1 MFGRARIRAG
11 VCGLATLVSRLAGGA
26 VLKAVPPRR
35 LWWAAGVLLAL
46 SAGAVGWTI
55 WQLRN
60 DAIRAAIA
68 DSGNIAAVLAGQLS
82 RSLQSID
89 SVLLEIEDRGK
100 DSNADSGRFFDV
112 RSDFDR
118 KAVRKTLVA
127 FRNRLP
133 QVFNI
138 AIADEHGQ
146 VLVSTAA
153 WPTPSVNV
161 SDRDYFNDARTRTDG
176 ALSTSVPIDNRID
189 GTRTI
194 VFARRLE
201 APNGDFAGIIYAS
214 VNSKY
219 FEDTYISTQSVHGLI
234 FTLVR
239 QDGTILFRHPD
250 ARDSAGRKL
259 SEKQAWFNSI
269 TKGVDGFRIVGQSD
283 GQVRFVSVRPVPSY
297 PLFVNISVTESQVLA
312 GWFRRSA
319 TIGLGSTALLLCS
332 LYLLIAIKRQ
342 VRDLS
347 DSEASLTQKSQQLDA
362 ALNNMPQGLAMFDRQ
377 QQLVVCNRQY
387 TEMYGLPPER
397 TRPGTP
403 LRTILEAC
411 AAPGSD
417 AARSSFVA
425 DHLERA
431 SLRES
436 FCAVDEVADGR
447 VFSISH
453 QLMDNGGWVAI
464 HQDITLQKR
473 VEAELAH
480 MARYDPLTGLAN
492 RAVFL
497 AETNAAL
504 ERARQSGGHFSLL
517 MLDLDQFKAVNDSLG
532 HAAGDALLL
541 GVAQRL
547 RRIMPDV
554 DHAARFGGDEFAL
567 LHIVG
572 KDRQDHRAE
581 TAALADR
588 LLQAVT
594 EPYDLGGRKVFVGMS
609 IGITSA
615 PDDGRSA
622 DALIRNADLA
632 LYQAKTEGR
641 NRHCF
646 FEASM
651 ERRARERRD
660 LEDDMRKAIAREEFE
675 LHYQTIVDIESGEC
689 RGAEALVRW
698 RHPDR
703 GLIPPDQFIAL
714 AERSGLIVPLGEWI
728 LRRACADAA
737 RWAPHLK
744 VAVNLSPVQFKESSL
759 LDMLRSV
766 LRETGLAATRL
777 ELEITETVLIEKNEA
792 NLAVLQQLKSLGAAV
807 VLDDFGIGYS
817 SLRYLQIFPI
827 DKIKIDK
834 SFIQSMPGHHD
845 SMAIVCAIAGLA
857 RSLDIETTAEGVETA
872 EQLAL
877 LRGVGCQLAQGYL
890 FSRPVPASMLSFER
904 PGAVQAVASVA

>member
-1 MFGRARIRAG
+1 MLGKARIKAG
-11 VCGLATLVSRLAGGA
+11 LRGMTTLAPGLAGG
-26 VLKAVPPRR
+26 VVGRVVPPGR
-35 LWWAAGVLLAL
+35 LWWAAILLLGL
-46 SAGAVGWTI
+46 STGAVGWTI

-60 DAIRAAIA
+60 DAIRAAIS

-89 SVLLEIEDRGK
+89 AVLLELTEPGRELDSDRAV
-100 DSNADSGRFFDV
+100 DLRTTL
-112 RSDFDR
+112 DR
-118 KAVRKTLVA
+118 QALYRTLTA
-127 FRNRLP
+127 YRNRLP

-138 AIADEHGQ
+138 AVADEHGQ
-146 VLVSTAA
+146 ILVSTAA
-153 WPTPSVNV
+153 WPAPNINV

-176 ALSTSVPIDNRID
+176 ALSTSIPIDNRIN

-201 APNGDFAGIIYAS
+201 GRNGEFAGIIYAS

-219 FEDTYISTQSVHGLI
+219 FEDIYVSTQSVHSLI

-259 SEKQAWFNSI
+259 SAEQAWLTSI
-269 TKGVDGFRIVGQSD
+269 ATGIDGFRILGLSD
-283 GQVRFVSVRPVPSY
+283 GQIRYVSVRVVPGY
-297 PLFVNISVTESQVLA
+297 PLFVNTSVTEGQALA

-332 LYLLIAIKRQ
+332 LYLLMAIKRQ
-342 VRDLS
+342 VRCLS

-362 ALNNMPQGLAMFDRQ
+362 ALNNMPQGLAMFDREQ
-377 QQLVVCNRQY
+377 RLVVCNRQY
-387 TEMYGLPPER
+387 SEMYGLPPER

-403 LRTILEAC
+403 LRAILETC
-411 AAPGSD
+411 AASGNGGE
-417 AARSSFVA
+417 RSSFVA
-425 DHLERA
+425 DQLKRA
-431 SLRES
+431 ALRES
-436 FCAVDEVADGR
+436 FCAVDQARDGR

-453 QLMDNGGWVAI
+453 QLMENGGWVAI
-464 HQDITLQKR
+464 HQDITSQKR

-497 AETNAAL
+497 AQTNAAL
-504 ERARQSGGHFSLL
+504 ARGRRPGGRFSLL

-532 HAAGDALLL
+532 HAAGDALLQT
-541 GVAQRL
+541 VAQRL
-547 RRIMPDV
+547 RQIVPDA
-554 DHAARFGGDEFAL
+554 DHVARFGGDEFAL
-567 LHIVG
+567 LQIVG
-572 KDRQDHRAE
+572 KDQKDHRAD

-594 EPYDLGGRKVFVGMS
+594 EPYDLFGRKIFVGMS

-615 PDDGRSA
+615 PDDGCDA

-632 LYQAKTEGR
+632 LYQAKSEGR
-641 NRHCF
+641 NRYCF
-646 FEASM
+646 FESSM
-651 ERRARERRD
+651 ETQARERRD

-675 LHYQTIVDIESGEC
+675 LHYQTIIDVESGEC
-689 RGAEALVRW
+689 RGAEALIRW
-698 RHPDR
+698 RHPER
-703 GLIPPDQFIAL
+703 GLIPPDQFVAL
-714 AERSGLIVPLGEWI
+714 AETSGLIVPLGEWI

-744 VAVNLSPVQFKESSL
+744 VAVNLSPVQFKESNL
-759 LDMLRSV
+759 LDILRRA
-766 LRETGLAATRL
+766 LRESGLPAARL
-777 ELEITETVLIEKNEA
+777 ELEITETVLIEKNEE
-792 NLAVLQQLKSLGAAV
+792 NLAILHQLKNLGAAI
-807 VLDDFGIGYS
+807 VLDDFGIGCS
-817 SLRYLQIFPI
+817 SMRYLQIFPI

-834 SFIQSMPGHHD
+834 SFIQSMPNHSD

-857 RSLDIETTAEGVETA
+857 RNLDIETTAEGVETA

-877 LRGVGCQLAQGYL
+877 LRGAGCQLAQGYL
-890 FSRPVPASMLSFER
+890 FSRPVPASKLNFQR
-904 PGAVQAVASVA
+904 PNAAWRAASVA